1 MNNNFSINEYVPNGY
16 SSWTAY
22 NRHTARMEKVKY
34 WAQGFAGALVLLGA
48 YAFNG
53 FVDTVLFPM

>member
-22 NRHTARMEKVKY
+22 NRHQARMEKVKY
-34 WAQGFAGALVLLGA
+34 WAQVIAGAIVLLGA

-53 FVDTVLFPM
+53 FVDTALFPM